1 MAKQLTTIDAVI
13 DELGGTNAMAHMM
26 AAPKSAVSN
35 WRRDKQ
41 FPANTYLAIME
52 ALKAKRLTAAPGLW
66 PMRKLVRDGG

>member
-1 MAKQLTTIDAVI
+1 MAKLNTVDAVI
-13 DELGGTNAMAHMM
+13 DVMGGSAKTARQLNA
-26 AAPKSAVSN
+26 PYSAVSN

-66 PMRKLVRDGG
+66 PMSKLVRDGG

>member
-35 WRRDKQ
+35 WRRDNS
-41 FPANTYLAIME
+41 FPANTYLAIKA
-52 ALKAKRLTAAPGLW
+52 ALKAKRLSAPDHLW
-66 PMRKLVRDGG
+66 PMRKLNKGA